1 MRFGGNTDTFFVP
14 PRSVQIMKRVEAI
27 LYAATAEEGRQIL
40 MDTQQ
45 EFAGRV
51 FLEEDEAAAQ
61 VCLCVGGVHCGRG
74 KAAVMHGDACIE
86 FGGGDSHENLWLT
99 AMEQEAAWDLP
110 LISALEYATPYLTT
124 RL

>member
-1 MRFGGNTDTFFVP
+1 
-14 PRSVQIMKRVEAI
+14 MKRVEAI

-61 VCLCVGGVHCGRG
+61 VGGMRRHSGGSVGGVDYCGNAEVRVTVPVTCMSIRL
-74 KAAVMHGDACIE
+74 ASYDLYRAP
-86 FGGGDSHENLWLT
+86 SLT
-99 AMEQEAAWDLP
+99 QAEAA
-110 LISALEYATPYLTT
+110 AAAQ
-124 RL
+124 

>member
-1 MRFGGNTDTFFVP
+1 
-14 PRSVQIMKRVEAI
+14 MKRVEAI

-61 VCLCVGGVHCGRG
+61 VGGVRRHSGGSVGGVDYCGNAEVR
-74 KAAVMHGDACIE
+74 VTVPVTCITCPS
-86 FGGGDSHENLWLT
+86 GLLVTTSI
-99 AMEQEAAWDLP
+99 ALP
-110 LISALEYATPYLTT
+110 LSRRP
-124 RL
+124 RLRPPPSDPP